1 MDSRRI
7 EQIAVV
13 AITGADPSALG
24 QMTSEEQA
32 LFDELA
38 NGPKNVDIPNEVPDV
53 HDSGLRVKDAE
64 TECNLEK

>member
-32 LFDELA
+32 LFDKLA
-38 NGPKNVDIPNEVPDV
+38 AGPKNVDIPFEVPDFY
-53 HDSGLRVKDAE
+53 DSGLRVKDAE